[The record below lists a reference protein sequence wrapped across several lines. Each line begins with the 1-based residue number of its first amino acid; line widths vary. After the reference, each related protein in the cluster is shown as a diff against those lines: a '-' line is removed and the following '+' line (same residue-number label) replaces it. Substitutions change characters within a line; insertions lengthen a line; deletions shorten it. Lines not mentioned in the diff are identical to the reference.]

1 MRRVVTAFLATI
13 LVALSGTSFSQQS
26 KAGGSTTSDGATIA
40 TAIVLDESDDEAA
53 IAAESA
59 WLKEHYPGCNMVS
72 QGLLMEKGRYY
83 DVIEITTASNETVKT
98 YFDITK
104 SFEAL
109 KNIFG
114 KPN

>member
-1 MRRVVTAFLATI
+1 
-13 LVALSGTSFSQQS
+13 
-26 KAGGSTTSDGATIA
+26 
-40 TAIVLDESDDEAA
+40 
-53 IAAESA
+53 
-59 WLKEHYPGCNMVS
+59 
-72 QGLLMEKGRYY
+72 MEKGRYY